1 MEYSED
7 GNSYKQMRI
16 FHLSALGETTEEM
29 GRVNPPLPAQATIR
43 FGVYAC
49 SPSDSSFRAE
59 FTNLTLE
66 PCKWLA
72 HSPA

>member
-1 MEYSED
+1 
-7 GNSYKQMRI
+7 MRI
-16 FHLSALGETTEEM
+16 FHLKALGETTKEM
-29 GRVNPPLPAQATIR
+29 GSANPPLPAQATIR

-59 FTNLTLE
+59 FTNFMIE
-66 PCKWLA
+66 GCKWLA